1 MGIGKRRIKMNLK
14 EAMEHV
20 DNLIEDKDVKALDI
34 LIAEERR
41 IEEELTKFTNIR
53 NEHKN
58 NFVTNFSKKFIDR
71 HNQQIYMDRIN
82 DGNLVSSNYIIYFLP
97 VAFFDKYKINWQHG
111 KRKSRK
117 LLSEN
122 SIKYDNL
129 FRKFYNLDKTVHIAW
144 AVDVHDDLRYKLT
157 NIIYTPP
164 EISEKEKKLKNDL
177 KDLQEKCTKLQKH
190 LFYRK
195 CDNIRSYLGNRW

>member
-1 MGIGKRRIKMNLK
+1 
-14 EAMEHV
+14 
-20 DNLIEDKDVKALDI
+20 
-34 LIAEERR
+34 
-41 IEEELTKFTNIR
+41 
-53 NEHKN
+53 
-58 NFVTNFSKKFIDR
+58 
-71 HNQQIYMDRIN
+71 
-82 DGNLVSSNYIIYFLP
+82 
-97 VAFFDKYKINWQHG
+97 
-111 KRKSRK
+111 
-117 LLSEN
+117 LSEN

-195 CDNIRSYLGNRW
+195 CDNIRVYTRAVKVFPDILFQVLFLNQLLSMSTKSQTKEISAKNDLKTSNITTPLYIFIAVIIVIASSHTYPAEPG